1 MFTRPAGRSKAESW
15 TGAHWVWNADVGR
28 ALLGALL
35 MAGASTVADAVWAF
49 WGLRHRSLYG
59 LVHGSLLLLVFG
71 VYVGVL
77 GRAKRSLLL
86 GFLGGPAAGLAAAGS
101 FYLLEP
107 FLGYSA
113 MFAAWAFLWV
123 LLGILVRFVVPYG
136 QSWRQTLLRGIAA
149 ALFSGLAFYG
159 ISDIWLKHSPRGPNY
174 LYHFLCWTW
183 AYLPG
188 FLALLFR
195 SQARRS

>member
-1 MFTRPAGRSKAESW
+1 MECRSGARPPRSAPYGGCEPWGR
-15 TGAHWVWNADVGR
+15 
-28 ALLGALL
+28 
-35 MAGASTVADAVWAF
+35 
-49 WGLRHRSLYG
+49 RHRSLYG

-123 LLGILVRFVVPYG
+123 LLGIL
-136 QSWRQTLLRGIAA
+136 
-149 ALFSGLAFYG
+149 
-159 ISDIWLKHSPRGPNY
+159 
-174 LYHFLCWTW
+174 
-183 AYLPG
+183 
-188 FLALLFR
+188 
-195 SQARRS
+195 